1 MVEKAKE
8 QKFKIGDR
16 VGTLSGDEKGTV
28 ARLGRDEDA
37 VQVRWDG
44 GQQQLMLVS
53 DLKKEESK

>member
-8 QKFKIGDR
+8 QKFKVGDR
-16 VGTLSGDEKGTV
+16 VTTLSGDEKGTV
-28 ARLGRDEDA
+28 TRLGKDEDA